1 MPIEGVS
8 EIVRLPRLGKIHLG
22 IKITK
27 EETGTQYPRPT
38 DYFVV
43 PPEVVRVYGEKPAE
57 LDIMFPTEDVEQF
70 AQQWLRAYSLTQ
82 GLVCKGDG
90 ITARRKIDTRTGAIA
105 SHETKEWEWHETACY
120 PQECPEYT
128 SKHCRR
134 VLNLQF
140 LLPRV
145 PGLGCYQID
154 TSSFYSIV
162 NINSMIKMLK
172 GIFGRCS
179 MIPLTLALG
188 HIEVSPPGISKKTV
202 YIMHIKKDLKLTE
215 LAQIAQLA
223 PARVLLP
230 EPETEQPPEDLFSEE
245 ILVEQEQAA
254 APAEEEIPVIDEEQL
269 KGWQSVKNT
278 VKELG
283 LTESQVSKWF
293 KRYGIETSLYDFDRD
308 FQPPQLSNAI
318 LSHFQSS
325 LEAYREKL
333 NRA

>member
-8 EIVRLPRLGKIHLG
+8 EVVRLPRLGKIHLG

-27 EETGTQYPRPT
+27 EGTGTQYPKPT
-38 DYFVV
+38 DYFIV
-43 PPEVVRVYGEKPAE
+43 PPEVARVYGEKPAE
-57 LDIMFPTEDVEQF
+57 LEVMFPTEDADQF

-90 ITARRKIDTRTGAIA
+90 IAARRKVDTRTGAIA
-105 SHETKEWEWHETACY
+105 SHETKEWEWHETACN

-128 SKHCRR
+128 GKRCRR

-172 GIFGRCS
+172 GVFGRCS

-188 HIEVSPPGISKKTV
+188 PIEVSPPGLSKKTV
-202 YIMHIKKDLKLTE
+202 YIMYIKKDIKLSE
-215 LAQIAQLA
+215 LAQIAQLP

-230 EPETEQPPEDLFSEE
+230 EPETEQPPEDLFPDE
-245 ILVEQEQAA
+245 ILIEHGQAA
-254 APAEEEIPVIDEEQL
+254 NPTGDEIPMIDEEQL
-269 KGWQSVKNT
+269 KGWQIVKGT

-293 KRYGIETSLYDFDRD
+293 EHYGIEASLADFGKD
-308 FQPPQLSNAI
+308 FPPSQLSRAV
-318 LSHFQSS
+318 LSHFQTS
-325 LEAYREKL
+325 LDAYREKL
-333 NRA
+333 GKH